1 MKGVWDVKK
10 LVVKAV
16 CGVVLLLGLIVVVG
30 ILALQRPDP
39 LPSQAFVNGTV
50 LTMDADHRQVEAVL
64 LEGARIIAVGSSE
77 EILAQSS
84 DETVIHDLAGKT
96 LMPGF
101 IDAHGHFPMSGMETF
116 ALNLG
121 SPPIGG
127 VTSIAQLLDQI
138 SRQADQVSAGE
149 WVFGYGYDDTLLT
162 ENRHPTRDELDIAV
176 PDRPVLIMHASGH
189 LAVANS
195 KALAM
200 GGISR
205 ESQDPE
211 GGVYGRDS
219 EGRLN
224 GLLEETAALDLQ
236 MQAVDINL
244 FKFLNVI
251 KFAANEY
258 AAQGVT
264 TAQSGAT
271 PKMVGEGLALASRL
285 GLVPFRLE
293 VWPLFD
299 EWGAEILAD
308 PESVSSYES
317 EWLNI
322 GAVKLIADGSIQGY
336 TGYLSKPYHQ
346 PFHGDEEYRGYA
358 RTPLPELSD
367 WVDKYHSAGF
377 QMAIHGNGDAAM
389 DDIITAFG
397 SAQKRSPQSDP
408 RMILIHAQMARED
421 QLIAMKELGITPSFF
436 SAHTYYWGDRHRQV
450 FMGPERAANMSP
462 ARSAQDIGLP
472 YTIHLDSPI
481 VPMEPLFLVW
491 SAVNRETRSG
501 FVVGE
506 HQRISVMEALR
517 AVTINAAW
525 QIFREKD
532 LGSIEVGKQADLV
545 VLDKNPLLFSKTI
558 KDIQVNR
565 TFVAGREI
573 YSRSL

>member
-64 LEGARIIAVGSSE
+64 LEGARIIALGSSE

>member
-1 MKGVWDVKK
+1 MVLNTRV
-10 LVVKAV
+10 LKAV
-16 CGVVLLLGLIVVVG
+16 CGVALLIGLIVVVG

-50 LTMDADHRQVEAVL
+50 LTMDSDNRQAEAVL
-64 LEGARIIAVGSSE
+64 LEGARIVAVGSSE

-84 DETVIHDLAGKT
+84 DDTVIHDLAGKT
-96 LMPGF
+96 LIPGF

-127 VTSIAQLLDQI
+127 VTSIAQLLEQI
-138 SRQADQVSAGE
+138 SHQADLTSADE
-149 WVFGYGYDDTLLT
+149 WVFGYAYDDTLLA
-162 ENRHPTRDELDIAV
+162 ENRHPTRDELDMV
-176 PDRPVLIMHASGH
+176 VSDRPVLIMHASGH

-195 KALAM
+195 KALALA
-200 GGISR
+200 GIS
-205 ESQDPE
+205 QDSPDPD

-224 GLLEETAALDLQ
+224 GLLEETAAVDLQ
-236 MQAVDINL
+236 MQAADISL
-244 FKFLNVI
+244 FKFLDVI
-251 KFAANEY
+251 SYAADEY

-271 PKMVGEGLALASRL
+271 PKMVGQGLALASRL
-285 GLVPFRLE
+285 GMVPFRLE
-293 VWPLFD
+293 IWPLFD

-308 PESVSSYES
+308 PESVSAYES

-336 TGYLSKPYHQ
+336 TGYLSKAYHQ
-346 PFHGDEEYRGYA
+346 PFHGDEDYRGYA
-358 RTPLPELSD
+358 RTALPELSD
-367 WVDKYHSAGF
+367 WVEKYHSAGF

-397 SAQKRSPQSDP
+397 KAQKQLPKSDP

-421 QLIAMKELGITPSFF
+421 QLVAMKALGITPSFF

-481 VPMEPLFLVW
+481 VPMEPLLLVW

-506 HQRISVMEALR
+506 HQRIAVMEALR
-517 AVTINAAW
+517 AMTINAAW
-525 QIFREKD
+525 QIFREQD

-545 VLDKNPLLFSKTI
+545 VLDKNPLLFAKTI
-558 KDIQVNR
+558 KDIQVDR

-573 YSRSL
+573 YARSL